1 MKSRVHHPRIVLCI
15 LLIPISSFVSAL
27 EVSEG
32 RVLLEIHERTGRFT
46 LSYLS
51 DLGSMRYEP
60 LFVDEDPRTSV
71 LDVSFDD
78 TVFRVGED
86 SSLTQSVERTP
97 NGARIT
103 WESAILRITQE
114 FRFVR
119 APSSGVVSGVQVVVS
134 VENLTSSSR
143 EVAVRA
149 LLDTDLG
156 ESQSAH
162 FTVADGTAISREQ
175 SVIPST
181 TQNHWDS
188 VPDADGAMGLRMF
201 IYGPGAEAIERVVFA
216 NWKRLNESRWEY
228 SVNESRNFSLLPY
241 SINDSA
247 ALLYGQKATVEPS
260 ESHEYSFVLTS
271 TTAGALDL
279 SGDADDAGATTSAA
293 LANAFETASTD
304 AGTPEE
310 SVRNDLL
317 AVAGLIDE
325 INAAL
330 DSPEGMSQEQLEVIR
345 EVLRRLR
352 TRAEQYR

>member
-1 MKSRVHHPRIVLCI
+1 VKSRVQQPRIVLCI
-15 LLIPISSFVSAL
+15 LLALVPWVVSAL

-71 LDVSFDD
+71 LDVSFDN

-103 WESAILRITQE
+103 WEGAILRVAQE

-119 APSSGVVSGVQVVVS
+119 ARSSGVVSGVQVVVI
-134 VENLTSSSR
+134 VENLTSSTR
-143 EVAVRA
+143 DVAIRA
-149 LLDTDLG
+149 LFDTDLG

-162 FTVADGTAISREQ
+162 FSVADGTAISRER
-175 SVIPST
+175 SLIPST
-181 TQNHWDS
+181 AQNHWDS
-188 VPDADGAMGLRMF
+188 VPDADGALGLRMF
-201 IYGPGAEAIERVVFA
+201 VYGPGAEAIERVAFA
-216 NWKRLNESRWEY
+216 NWKRLNESRWDY

-247 ALLYGQKATVEPS
+247 ALLYGQKVPVAPS
-260 ESHEYSFVLTS
+260 QSHEYSFVLTS

-279 SGDADDAGATTSAA
+279 SGGTSDTSGTTSAA
-293 LANAFETASTD
+293 LANAFETASTE
-304 AGTPEE
+304 ANSPEE

-317 AVAGLIDE
+317 AVTGLIEE

-330 DSPEGMSQEQLEVIR
+330 DSPEGMNQEQLEVIR